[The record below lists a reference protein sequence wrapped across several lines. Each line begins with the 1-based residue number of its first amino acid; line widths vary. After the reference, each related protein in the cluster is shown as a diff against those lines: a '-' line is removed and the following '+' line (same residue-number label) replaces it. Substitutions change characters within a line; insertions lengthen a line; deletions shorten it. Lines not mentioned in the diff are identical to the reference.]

1 MAKKK
6 KELTMMEELILNS
19 MEFDTVCPHC
29 GRAVHI
35 APKDLIWQFG
45 CVHHDADGKTVK
57 EIPSGFLYRCKCE
70 KDIPVAISIGVD
82 DDRKTEE

>member
-19 MEFDTVCPHC
+19 LAFNDKCPYC

-35 APKDLIWQFG
+35 EPKDLVWQFG
-45 CVHHDADGKTVK
+45 CTYHNENGEITKKT
-57 EIPSGFLYRCKCE
+57 PSGFFYECKCE
-70 KDIPVAISIGVD
+70 KHIPVAITIGID
-82 DDRKTEE
+82 DDRINDD